1 MSKQAVLK
9 ISLDA
14 ELHAEFL
21 AAAESAHRPTAEIVS
36 ELLRDYVGRQ
46 HDEPGYEEFLREKV
60 EIARTSMRAGQ
71 GRSNEEVEATFSAL
85 RNQLRSGSR

>member
-1 MSKQAVLK
+1 MPKQAVFE
-9 ISLDA
+9 ISLDP

-21 AAAESAHRPTAEIVS
+21 AAAESAHRPAAEIVS

-46 HDEPGYEEFLREKV
+46 HDEPAYEAFLREKV
-60 EIARTSMRAGQ
+60 KIARASMRAGQ
-71 GRSNEEVEATFSAL
+71 GRSNEEVEATFSTL

>member
-1 MSKQAVLK
+1 MPKQAVLE
-9 ISLDA
+9 ISLDLD
-14 ELHAEFL
+14 LHAEFL
-21 AAAESAHRPTAEIVS
+21 AAAKSAHRPAAEIVS
-36 ELLRDYVGRQ
+36 ELVRDYVGKQ
-46 HDEPGYEEFLREKV
+46 HQEPGYEEFLREKV